1 MLKLVRGEGWSDMLE
16 LAERLDRRKKFPSPG
31 SLIYS
36 KVRLTVFRKTG
47 FEGILERTKYTID
60 TTYIQRSWK
69 GIRLGLLSHNSS
81 PRIIGRKVSDKAF
94 TLTYFTKSYTTIR
107 KSTCCP
113 GGIKEQRLVL
123 LTYCHSS
130 KYVKNLYF

>member
-1 MLKLVRGEGWSDMLE
+1 MLKLLRGEGWSDMLQ
-16 LAERLDRRKKFPSPG
+16 LAERLDRRKSFPSPG

-81 PRIIGRKVSDKAF
+81 PRIVGRIVSNKTF
-94 TLTYFTKSYTTIR
+94 TLLNIINVTLTYFTKSPTTIR

-113 GGIKEQRLVL
+113 DGVKEQRLVL
-123 LTYCHSS
+123 PTYS
-130 KYVKNLYF
+130 